1 MLNSPSTGGIR
12 IGDCTLDL
20 SASQLLRNGTPVHVR
35 AKTFAVLRHLA
46 LNAGR
51 VIGKDE
57 LFDTLWP
64 GLAVTED
71 TLTQSIRELRVALGP
86 EGATALRTVARRGF
100 VLDLPPP
107 VPGSTETGVKL
118 PLVVILPFAVTSP
131 EATDG
136 ALTDGLIEEVTH
148 ATACYGQIRVMAR
161 HSAFQFRPD
170 TSPPA
175 EAARKLGTDYFVE
188 GTARRIGA
196 ELHLSPALCDTAT
209 GRQIWGET
217 FRLSP
222 DNFLEAPSLVAHRIV
237 SRMTMDVERGIRMQP
252 APSGTGS
259 LDAYQHFV
267 TAVSLLRQYSEGVN
281 ERARDHLDE
290 ALRLDPDFALAHAYR
305 GLAEVIL
312 NDYSWASRS
321 TLEAA
326 MEHMQRG
333 LQIAP
338 EEARCHWIIG
348 MTRLFMR
355 QHASAELH
363 LRRAIELNPSDPDML
378 AVMGY
383 LETMRGR
390 PEDGVALAR
399 RAMALNPLHP
409 SWYHTDIATSLH
421 AAGQYGEAIA
431 HLQMLPRVDPFWH
444 TRLAACHAALGD
456 TAAAARHMAEAK
468 KINPSWDP
476 VEEYQQGL
484 AVEHPESLEPILRD
498 IELAVAAWRLH
509 CG

>member
-1 MLNSPSTGGIR
+1 
-12 IGDCTLDL
+12 
-20 SASQLLRNGTPVHVR
+20 
-35 AKTFAVLRHLA
+35 
-46 LNAGR
+46 
-51 VIGKDE
+51 
-57 LFDTLWP
+57 
-64 GLAVTED
+64 
-71 TLTQSIRELRVALGP
+71 
-86 EGATALRTVARRGF
+86 
-100 VLDLPPP
+100 
-107 VPGSTETGVKL
+107 
-118 PLVVILPFAVTSP
+118 
-131 EATDG
+131 
-136 ALTDGLIEEVTH
+136 
-148 ATACYGQIRVMAR
+148 
-161 HSAFQFRPD
+161 
-170 TSPPA
+170 
-175 EAARKLGTDYFVE
+175 
-188 GTARRIGA
+188 
-196 ELHLSPALCDTAT
+196 
-209 GRQIWGET
+209 
-217 FRLSP
+217 
-222 DNFLEAPSLVAHRIV
+222 
-237 SRMTMDVERGIRMQP
+237 MDVERSIRMQP
-252 APSGTGS
+252 SSSGTSS

-267 TAVSLLRQYSEGVN
+267 TAVSLLRQYAEGVN

-290 ALRLDPDFALAHAYR
+290 ALRLDPGFALAHAYR

-321 TLEAA
+321 TLEGAL
-326 MEHMQRG
+326 EHMQRG

-390 PEDGVALAR
+390 PEDGVVSAR
-399 RAMALNPLHP
+399 RAIALNPLHP

-431 HLQMLPRVDPFWH
+431 HLQMLLRIDPFWH

-468 KINPSWDP
+468 KISPGWDP
-476 VEEYQQGL
+476 VEEYRQGL
-484 AVEHPESLEPILRD
+484 EVEHPESLEPILRD
-498 IELAVAAWRLH
+498 IELAVAAWRFH